1 MLVIKRLFSVLL
13 VLVIAISWSE
23 YRRYKAAH
31 PKVDD
36 TDSTASQSV
45 SSAHLGNEWPLR
57 VTSGKVS
64 CELGARYV
72 FEDPN
77 GQRWAINGA
86 ATGPYPA
93 ILPLQLDNPNPALA
107 CRPDEPNCVTP
118 KMSLSPLFD
127 IAERLC
133 KK

>member
-1 MLVIKRLFSVLL
+1 MAITNKQLGIVAVLM
-13 VLVIAISWSE
+13 VAIAGAE
-23 YRRYKAAH
+23 YYQYKATT
-31 PKVDD
+31 PK
-36 TDSTASQSV
+36 SSPSQAQSQSV
-45 SSAHLGNEWPLR
+45 SAAQLGNEWPLR
-57 VTSGKVS
+57 VTSGKVY